1 MSLRRWTPFR
11 LRKASGQWKLARQTS
26 EEVWSRSK
34 CGLGGMALSRGQQ
47 SLGVALMAV
56 GVIALIAVALASS
69 VLEIIARTGLYIQAV
84 DDKVLRKFERQLDGE

>member
-1 MSLRRWTPFR
+1 
-11 LRKASGQWKLARQTS
+11 
-26 EEVWSRSK
+26 
-34 CGLGGMALSRGQQ
+34 
-47 SLGVALMAV
+47 MAV